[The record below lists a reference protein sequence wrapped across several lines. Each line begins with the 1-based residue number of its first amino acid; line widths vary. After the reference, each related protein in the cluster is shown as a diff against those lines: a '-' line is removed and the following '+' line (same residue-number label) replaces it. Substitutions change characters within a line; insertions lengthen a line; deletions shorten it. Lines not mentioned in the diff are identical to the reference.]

1 MGADSGTFSTPKI
14 IENRMISTVFLRKW
28 EVIGAPARPPKI
40 IENFMISIVLGW
52 KWEVMRAPGQ
62 PLKSLKPL

>member
-14 IENRMISTVFLRKW
+14 IENRMISIVFLRKW
-28 EVIGAPARPPKI
+28 EVMGAPARPPRI
-40 IENFMISIVLGW
+40 IENVMISIVFGG
-52 KWEVMRAPGQ
+52 KWGVMGAPGP